1 MKKSLK
7 LNDLKVQS
15 FVTSLNDEQINTLK
29 GGNGNSDKPEASVR
43 FVCQTL
49 DRGCHQS
56 TCGSANYC
64 STCVCPVPL

>member
-15 FVTSLNDEQINTLK
+15 LGISLNNGPISALK
-29 GGNGNSDKPEASVR
+29 GGDGNSDKPEASVR